1 MTVMWWIFGGIMA
14 WFTRKA
20 VTQHNQAKTLS
31 QVPDWGDSS
40 RPGASRAT
48 YLVAGAGLLLALVL
62 ALASL
67 GAAIYVALVGVG
79 IYGLRR
85 GRISVRNPLLT
96 YFATGGWA
104 LIGLAVS
111 VFSLGY
117 ALLFLA
123 LAAALIWSRRLP
135 RSFVNTKVASGSASS
150 VATSNLS
157 EAYTAVPEL
166 IEAGEGSARPSA
178 GTWYKT
184 SGQAPVVETADRGSG
199 RAPKNAVQLYTGGW
213 ADLSTA
219 TTLCSWQGPT
229 QNHGKQTFTVYR
241 TRRGSLI
248 LKEPATGINWG
259 PLGSTNITYKY
270 AEGTEQQIVEVMVK
284 KDAAR
289 EAKQVFP
296 AVFEAMRAEHYASER

>member
-1 MTVMWWIFGGIMA
+1 MWWIFGGIMA

-40 RPGASRAT
+40 RSDGSRAT
-48 YLVAGAGLLLALVL
+48 YVAAGAGLLIALLLAR
-62 ALASL
+62 ASF
-67 GAAIYVALVGVG
+67 GAALYAALVGVG
-79 IYGLRR
+79 IYGLWR
-85 GRISVRNPLLT
+85 GRVSVRNPLLT

-111 VFSLGY
+111 IFSLGY
-117 ALLFLA
+117 AVLVLA

-135 RSFVNTKVASGSASS
+135 RSFVNPTVGRGSASP
-150 VATSNLS
+150 VAALNSS
-157 EAYTAVPEL
+157 EAYTAVPEV
-166 IEAGEGSARPSA
+166 IEASEGSGRPSA

-184 SGQAPVVETADRGSG
+184 SGQTPVVETADRRSG
-199 RAPKNAVQLYTGGW
+199 PAPKNAVALYTGGW

-241 TRRGSLI
+241 TSRGSLI

-270 AEGTEQQIVEVMVK
+270 AEGTAQQIVEVMVK
-284 KDAAR
+284 KGAAR

>member
-1 MTVMWWIFGGIMA
+1 MWWIFGGIMA
-14 WFTRKA
+14 WFTRQA

-48 YLVAGAGLLLALVL
+48 YVVGGAGLLIALLLALV
-62 ALASL
+62 SP

-79 IYGLRR
+79 VYGLRR
-85 GRISVRNPLLT
+85 ARISVRNPLLT
-96 YFATGGWA
+96 YFGTGGWV

-111 VFSLGY
+111 AFSLGY
-117 ALLFLA
+117 ALVFLA
-123 LAAALIWSRRLP
+123 MSVAIIWSRRLP
-135 RSFVNTKVASGSASS
+135 PSFVNPDAASGSASS
-150 VATSNLS
+150 VVASNLS
-157 EAYTAVPEL
+157 EPYTAVPEV
-166 IEAGEGSARPSA
+166 IEAGEGSGRPSA

-184 SGQAPVVETADRGSG
+184 SGQAPVMETADGRSG
-199 RAPKNAVQLYTGGW
+199 PAPKNAVQLYTGGW

-241 TRRGSLI
+241 TSRGSLI

-259 PLGSTNITYKY
+259 ILGSTNITYKY
-270 AEGTEQQIVEVMVK
+270 AEGTAQQIVEVMVNK
-284 KDAAR
+284 GAAS
-289 EAKQVFP
+289 EAKKLFP